1 MPTYTTYGGLDDRI
15 LKDGDVGFVGFNNRL
30 RPDQLQTG
38 FLADAQNI
46 RLDRNGEAQV
56 RKGTDLVLAPLAT
69 AEAVIALPFTLIA
82 DDASVTV
89 TQTAGAL
96 VITNVTA
103 TNFVTGTQ
111 VNLSGVTGISPDPNG
126 NRVAIRNSSSQITI
140 QDQTYS
146 GTAGGTA
153 TVKFN
158 ILNDSAVNAIYGST
172 GFSDPAAAGSQYIVI
187 AANNKAFA
195 VNLSTQATTQLD
207 YPAGVSI
214 SQPVDMIQA
223 FNKVFIFRDGETA
236 LEWDGNFSNEF
247 TKVASGTYTQPVP
260 LSLSDIDY
268 ASGIATATASTAAV
282 ATLLVGDT
290 LTFTDAGSSTYSVG
304 DTITVQTIP
313 NTTTFTF
320 STDKADSTNKS
331 GTVQKRVSVGLGFS
345 HMPAPPFAVYH
356 QRRLV
361 MPFKNSVDSGADS
374 FTSRGILDEIIASD
388 LLDSDT
394 YDQIFGSYR
403 FNAGT
408 ADFVV
413 GLHSF
418 TDDTLMVFNRNSI
431 HIVKNTIDL
440 NNSTIQLLTDEVGC
454 LARNSIQ
461 QVGNRV
467 LFLSDNG
474 VYGTEFLDEYNLR
487 GTQTPLSEPIN
498 ETIKRINKVH
508 ADKAVSAYFDN
519 RYFIA
524 VPLDDATQNNAVLI
538 FNFLNNQWES
548 IDSVND
554 PNFHTANLIVAGE
567 GSTRGVYSVND
578 IGGLHRI
585 DARADGTD
593 RVITQIGGAQQNLL
607 VPASLT
613 TRQFTYGTLERK
625 RFKEFEIHVESSDT
639 NTSDFD
645 ISAEVENPDST
656 EALGSLNSFNGGDLA
671 VNEDVSIRGRIGGLR
686 GYGVQYTINNTS
698 GRPRIRAIESSA
710 SDAFRS
716 TKKAI

>member
-69 AEAVIALPFTLIA
+69 AEAVISLPFTLIA

-103 TNFVTGTQ
+103 TNFVTGNQ

-126 NRVAIRNSSSQITI
+126 NRVAIRNSASQITI

-247 TKVASGTYTQPVP
+247 TKVASGTYTQPLQITSTVTTVSGKMTVTAGSAHN
-260 LSLSDIDY
+260 LSTGDEVIVEDKAGSN
-268 ASGIATATASTAAV
+268 
-282 ATLLVGDT
+282 LLVGER
-290 LTFTDAGSSTYSVG
+290 YVV
-304 DTITVQTIP
+304 TVVDS
-313 NTTTFTF
+313 TTFTIF
-320 STDKADSTNKS
+320 VQHADESNTPN
-331 GTVQKRVSVGLGFS
+331 VIFQQPVSVGLGFS

-361 MPFKNSVDSGADS
+361 MPFKNSVDSGPDS

-431 HIVKNTIDL
+431 HIVSNTIDL
-440 NNSTIQLLTDEVGC
+440 NNSSIRLLTDEVGC
-454 LARNSIQ
+454 LARKSIQ

-508 ADKAVSAYFDN
+508 AEKAVSAYFDN

-585 DARADGTD
+585 DARVDGTD

>member
-126 NRVAIRNSSSQITI
+126 NRVAIRNSASQITI

-247 TKVASGTYTQPVP
+247 TKVASGTYTQPLQITSTVTTVSGKMTVTAGSAHN
-260 LSLSDIDY
+260 LSTGDEVIVEDKAGSN
-268 ASGIATATASTAAV
+268 
-282 ATLLVGDT
+282 LLVGER
-290 LTFTDAGSSTYSVG
+290 YVV
-304 DTITVQTIP
+304 TVVDS
-313 NTTTFTF
+313 TTFTIF
-320 STDKADSTNKS
+320 VQHADETN
-331 GTVQKRVSVGLGFS
+331 TPNVIFQQPVSVGLGFT

-454 LARNSIQ
+454 LARKSIQ

-508 ADKAVSAYFDN
+508 AEKAVSAYFDN

-567 GSTRGVYSVND
+567 GSNRGVYSVND

-585 DARADGTD
+585 DARVDGTD

>member
-126 NRVAIRNSSSQITI
+126 NRVAIRNSASQITI

-247 TKVASGTYTQPVP
+247 TKVASGTYTQPLQITSTVTTVSGKMTVTAGSAHN
-260 LSLSDIDY
+260 LSTGDEVIVEDKAGSN
-268 ASGIATATASTAAV
+268 
-282 ATLLVGDT
+282 LLVGER
-290 LTFTDAGSSTYSVG
+290 YVV
-304 DTITVQTIP
+304 TVVDS
-313 NTTTFTF
+313 TTFTIF
-320 STDKADSTNKS
+320 VQHADETN
-331 GTVQKRVSVGLGFS
+331 TPNVIFQQPVSVGLGFT

-431 HIVKNTIDL
+431 HLVSNTIDL
-440 NNSTIQLLTDEVGC
+440 NNSSIRLLTDEVGC
-454 LARNSIQ
+454 LARKSIQ

-585 DARADGTD
+585 DARTDGTD

-656 EALGSLNSFNGGDLA
+656 EVLGSLNSFNGGDLA

>member
-69 AEAVIALPFTLIA
+69 AEAVISLPFTLIA

-103 TNFVTGTQ
+103 TNFVTGNQ

-126 NRVAIRNSSSQITI
+126 NRVAIRNSASQITI

-247 TKVASGTYTQPVP
+247 TKVASGTYTQPLQITSTVTTVSGKMTVTAGSAHN
-260 LSLSDIDY
+260 LSTGDEVIVEDKAGSN
-268 ASGIATATASTAAV
+268 
-282 ATLLVGDT
+282 LLVGER
-290 LTFTDAGSSTYSVG
+290 YVV
-304 DTITVQTIP
+304 TVVDS
-313 NTTTFTF
+313 TTFTIF
-320 STDKADSTNKS
+320 VQHADETN
-331 GTVQKRVSVGLGFS
+331 TPNVIFQQPVSVGLGFT

-361 MPFKNSVDSGADS
+361 MPFKNSVDSGPDS

-431 HIVKNTIDL
+431 HIVSNTIDL
-440 NNSTIQLLTDEVGC
+440 NNSSIRLLTDEVGC
-454 LARNSIQ
+454 LARKSIQ

-508 ADKAVSAYFDN
+508 AEKAVSAYFDN

-585 DARADGTD
+585 DARVDGTD

>member
-69 AEAVIALPFTLIA
+69 AEAVISLPFTLIA

-103 TNFVTGTQ
+103 TNFVTGNQ

-126 NRVAIRNSSSQITI
+126 NRVAIRNSASQITI

-247 TKVASGTYTQPVP
+247 TKVASGTYTQPLQITSTVTTVSGKMTVTAGSAHN
-260 LSLSDIDY
+260 LSTGDEVIVEDKAGSN
-268 ASGIATATASTAAV
+268 
-282 ATLLVGDT
+282 LLVGER
-290 LTFTDAGSSTYSVG
+290 YVV
-304 DTITVQTIP
+304 TVVDS
-313 NTTTFTF
+313 TTFTIF
-320 STDKADSTNKS
+320 VQHADESNTPN
-331 GTVQKRVSVGLGFS
+331 VIFQQPVSVGLGFT

-361 MPFKNSVDSGADS
+361 MPFKNSVDSGPDS

-431 HIVKNTIDL
+431 HIVSNTIDL
-440 NNSTIQLLTDEVGC
+440 NNSSIRLLTDEVGC
-454 LARNSIQ
+454 LARKSIQ

-508 ADKAVSAYFDN
+508 AEKAVSAYFDN

-585 DARADGTD
+585 DARVDGTD

>member
-126 NRVAIRNSSSQITI
+126 NRVAIRNSASQITI

-247 TKVASGTYTQPVP
+247 TKVASGTYTQPLQITSTVTTVSGKMTVTAGSAHN
-260 LSLSDIDY
+260 LSTGDEVIVEDKAGSN
-268 ASGIATATASTAAV
+268 
-282 ATLLVGDT
+282 LLVGER
-290 LTFTDAGSSTYSVG
+290 YVV
-304 DTITVQTIP
+304 TVVDS
-313 NTTTFTF
+313 TTFTIF
-320 STDKADSTNKS
+320 VQHADETN
-331 GTVQKRVSVGLGFS
+331 TPNVIFQQPVSVGLGFT

-454 LARNSIQ
+454 LARKSIQ

-585 DARADGTD
+585 DARVDGTD

>member
-69 AEAVIALPFTLIA
+69 AEAVISLPFTLIA

-126 NRVAIRNSSSQITI
+126 NRVAIRNSASQITI

-247 TKVASGTYTQPVP
+247 TKVASGTYTQPLQITSTVTTVSGKMTVTAGSAHN
-260 LSLSDIDY
+260 LSTGDEVIVEDKAGSN
-268 ASGIATATASTAAV
+268 
-282 ATLLVGDT
+282 LLVGER
-290 LTFTDAGSSTYSVG
+290 YVV
-304 DTITVQTIP
+304 TVVDS
-313 NTTTFTF
+313 TTFTIF
-320 STDKADSTNKS
+320 VQHADETN
-331 GTVQKRVSVGLGFS
+331 TPNVIFQQPVSVGLGFT

-361 MPFKNSVDSGADS
+361 MPFKNSVDSGPDS

-431 HIVKNTIDL
+431 HIVSNTIDL
-440 NNSTIQLLTDEVGC
+440 NNSSIRLLTDEVGC
-454 LARNSIQ
+454 LARKSIQ

-508 ADKAVSAYFDN
+508 AEKAVSAYFDN